1 MGFELE
7 DASCF
12 SSGPG
17 EAIIEVDVALEDS
30 SLGEGFPGIGLEISG
45 EVGFSGEVG
54 RELLVGWAT
63 EGVEAPA
70 DAGDDA
76 PFIVVSI
83 SAFSSS
89 DIIVVATLVI
99 SFISEISP
107 I

>member
-17 EAIIEVDVALEDS
+17 DAIIEVDIALEDS
-30 SLGEGFPGIGLEISG
+30 SLGEGTPGVGFGISG
-45 EVGFSGEVG
+45 EVGFDGEVG
-54 RELLVGWAT
+54 RGLLVGWAT
-63 EGVEAPA
+63 EGVETPA
-70 DAGDDA
+70 DAGDD
-76 PFIVVSI
+76 PLFIVDSI

-89 DIIVVATLVI
+89 DMIVVATLVI